1 MKILSIKKRWLLCLL
16 CTGFM
21 LHAGDH
27 TELQDSVSIPL
38 EEGRIDVGRMLGRLA
53 EEMGLD
59 NKKICENID
68 LSLDLTDATDRKYYK
83 RLAELTEGIVTFELD
98 DDRLTINIDRA
109 AMRRQSQHIRSEFRG
124 QVEEWFPDAAS
135 AAAARYGIFAC
146 TSDDYYIAPADAAL
160 GERVIVLVHGIDD
173 TGRIWNNVIPEL
185 LDHGHDVCRYE
196 YPNDQPIAK
205 SADSLAKHLA
215 ILKDCGVR
223 RVSLVAHSMGGL
235 VSREILTHPDLLNGS
250 GSGHMNY
257 PKVEHLIM
265 VGTPNHGAPI
275 ARFRGFA
282 EVRDQMVRVF
292 SGDGLL
298 FGGVF
303 DGAGEAKLDL
313 LPESDFLAELNGRP
327 HPQDIDM
334 LVIAGRASP
343 FGREDV
349 TKFMKRM
356 RATLPGDCKGCT
368 QFETSMHDLVTGIG
382 DGVVPLKSTRL
393 EGIDLVVLP
402 ANHMTLIRKALPKA
416 QQPPAIPIILK
427 RLN

>member
-1 MKILSIKKRWLLCLL
+1 MKTLSTKKRWLLYLL
-16 CTGFM
+16 CTGCL

-27 TELQDSVSIPL
+27 AELHDSVSIPL
-38 EEGRIDVGRMLGRLA
+38 EEGRLDVGRMLGRLA

-59 NKKICENID
+59 NKQIHENVD
-68 LSLDLTDATDRKYYK
+68 LSLDLNDAADRKYYK
-83 RLAELTEGIVTFELD
+83 RLTELTEGIVTFELNPD
-98 DDRLTINIDRA
+98 HLTINIDRA
-109 AMRRQSQHIRSEFRG
+109 AMHRQSRHIRGKFRG

-135 AAAARYGIFAC
+135 AAAAQYGIFAC
-146 TSDDYYIAPADAAL
+146 TSDDYYVVPADAAL
-160 GERVIVLVHGIDD
+160 AEHVVVLVHGIDD

-185 LDHGHDVCRYE
+185 LNHGLEVCRFE
-196 YPNDQPIAK
+196 YPNDQPIAD

-215 ILKDCGVR
+215 ILKGCGVR
-223 RVSLVAHSMGGL
+223 RVNLVAHSMGGL
-235 VSREILTHPDLLNGS
+235 VSREMLTHPDLFNGNGS
-250 GSGHMNY
+250 DHMNY
-257 PKVEHLIM
+257 PDVKHLIM

-298 FGGVF
+298 FGGIF

-313 LPESDFLAELNGRP
+313 LPESDFLAELNGRE
-327 HPQDIDM
+327 HPQGVNM
-334 LVIAGRASP
+334 LIIAGRASP

-356 RATLPGDCKGCT
+356 RATMPGDCKGCT
-368 QFETSMHDLVTGIG
+368 QFETSMQNLVAGIG
-382 DGVVPLKSTRL
+382 DGVVPLQSTKL
-393 EGIDLVVLP
+393 EGVELVVLP

-416 QQPPAIPIILK
+416 PQPPAIPIILK

>member
-1 MKILSIKKRWLLCLL
+1 MKILRRKKRWLLYLL
-16 CTGFM
+16 CIGFV
-21 LHAGDH
+21 LHADDH
-27 TELQDSVSIPL
+27 PEQQDSVRMPL
-38 EEGRIDVGRMLGRLA
+38 EEGRLDVGRMLGRLA

-59 NKKICENID
+59 KRQIRENVD
-68 LSLDLTDATDRKYYK
+68 LSLDLADAADRKYYQ
-83 RLAELTEGIVTFELD
+83 RLTELTEGIVTFELD
-98 DDRLTINIDRA
+98 DNHLTINIERA
-109 AMRRQSQHIRSEFRG
+109 AMRRQSRHIRGEFRD
-124 QVEEWFPDAAS
+124 QVEEWFPKAAE

-146 TSDDYYIAPADAAL
+146 TSDDYYVTPADAEL
-160 GERVIVLVHGIDD
+160 GSRVIVLVHGIDD

-185 LDHGHDVCRYE
+185 LDHGHDVCRFE
-196 YPNDQPIAK
+196 YPNDQPIAD

-215 ILKDCGVR
+215 ILKECGVR

-235 VSREILTHPDLLNGS
+235 VSREILTRPGLLNGS
-250 GSGHMNY
+250 GDGHMNY
-257 PKVEHLIM
+257 PEVEHLIM

-327 HPQDIDM
+327 HPQDVDM

-343 FGREDV
+343 FGSEDV
-349 TKFMKRM
+349 TSFMKHL
-356 RATLPGDCKGCT
+356 RAAVPGNCKGCT
-368 QFETSMHDLVTGIG
+368 QFETSMHGLVTGIG
-382 DGVVPLKSTRL
+382 DGMVPLASARL
-393 EGIDLVVLP
+393 EGVDLVVLP

-416 QQPPAIPIILK
+416 PQPPAIPIILE
-427 RLN
+427 RLD